1 MSDQEQWTES
11 GLEIA
16 VVGLAGTFPGAPDVQ
31 TFWENVSQGKES
43 VTFFTDEEL
52 KAAGVGETLLKRPD
66 YVKAKP
72 YLQDAA
78 SFDADFFGYSPREAS
93 MMDPQIRLMHEC
105 TWHALEDAGYEP
117 EQYDGLIGLYAGA
130 SSNLSWMGQHMS
142 SLGKNEDVF
151 QIMHLNDPSFASRVA
166 YKLNLKGPSV
176 SVQTACS
183 TSLVAI
189 HMACQGLIGGECDL
203 ALAGGVTLHQPQIT
217 GYQYQEGMIYSPD
230 GHCRPF
236 DEKAKGT
243 IFGEGAG
250 VVALKRLKDAIEDG
264 DFIYAVVKGSAT
276 NNDGSSKVGYTAP
289 SVSGQASV
297 IESALEMAETEPE
310 TISYIES
317 HGTGTPV
324 GDPIEIEALT
334 RAFQTDQQG
343 FCRIGSVKANIGHLD
358 AASGVAGFIK
368 TVMMLHH
375 RQFTPMPHF
384 DKPNHRIPFDQSPFY
399 VGTDKEEWKASHLP
413 RRAGVSAFGIGGANA
428 HVILEEAK
436 PRKAH
441 STTPSK
447 ELIVLSARSK
457 HDLKN
462 MTKNLK
468 EYVSSHHEL
477 SIGQAAYT
485 LQRGRRAFQYR
496 KTFVCSTRD
505 ELLEQLHDLNEETL
519 GRESVLFK
527 RIRMRSSGYDEAGLQ
542 KYIKLYEKDSSF
554 KREVDRSISLIQS
567 VLPIAKDQ
575 LFHTKQ
581 HISEGQAEVA
591 MLIMT
596 SAFSNQL
603 KAFGIEPDVWIG
615 EGSGVWTALCVAG
628 GLELTEA
635 ASILYHLNETQTM
648 DQWLST
654 LPQKTLHQPVYI
666 QQTGEELTTF
676 HPSSARR
683 YLDMDNTVNLSA
695 IDQESAALIID
706 LSMKQDIM
714 VKKGAEKI
722 TETLDGDILQIA
734 GALWEMGVDL
744 AFPLTEEK
752 NRQRI
757 PLPGYPFHKKDF
769 SAQTKPMASIEPQ
782 KSQEEKRL
790 FSSLA
795 SLQKD
800 IHDIVQTHFG
810 FDQMDDE
817 SPFFEFGATSLDISQ
832 LAAKISE
839 RIDQQ
844 IDTVQLY
851 RFATVASLS
860 EYLFEEQTE
869 REETPALLPAKMTT
883 QEHADIAIVG
893 MAGRFPG
900 ASSLEDFW
908 QRLVNGEEMIHFFTE
923 EELKKAGLDAAVFQH
938 PNFIG
943 AKGRLQDIEGFDAD
957 FFNYSA
963 REAELMDPQFRLLHE
978 CAWEALEDAGCD
990 PDRMAGKIG
999 VYTGTSPNH
1008 EWLTRFAHQ
1017 MDETEQFSAM
1027 LLNDREFFSTQ
1038 LSYKL
1043 NLHGPSVTMQTA
1055 CSTSLVNIGMGCQAL
1070 LNQECDAAL
1079 AGGVTVSSPEN
1090 IGYIY
1095 QDGMIQSKDG
1105 HCRPFDQQASGT
1117 IFGDGAGIVLLKRYE
1132 DAIRDGNPIHAV
1144 IKGIGVNNDGNR
1156 KAGFTAPSVE
1166 GQAEVLKETYEKSGI
1181 DPASIGYLEAHGT
1194 GTKMGDPIEVSAL
1207 SQVFKG
1213 IEPLSIPIGSVKSN
1227 VGHLNSAAGIA
1238 GLFKVILSM
1247 QHKTIPP
1254 TIHYESP
1261 NEDIPFKDT
1270 PFYVNQKA
1278 LYWKE
1283 TDKPRR
1289 AGISSFGIG
1298 GTNAHMIIEEG
1309 IKAKKKPASHQKQ
1322 LLVLSAKTDTALAAM
1337 TDQLKQYMLEHPQV
1351 PLEDIAYTLRY
1362 GRKQF
1367 SYRKAIVLSSA
1378 DDWRQ
1383 QKQIE
1388 TSVFRS
1394 KKWRKATFMFSGQ
1407 GAQYAGM
1414 MRGLYEAEPVFK
1426 WEVDRCFKYVLET
1439 EQVDLKAVVFAEDHE
1454 TNQDITKT
1462 SNAQPLLFIFEYA
1475 LAKMLQHSGVE
1486 PESMIGH
1493 SIGEYVAACLSGVF
1507 SLESALTL
1515 VMARGRLMQGMEKGA
1530 MLSVQLSET
1539 ELTLM
1544 MDKSLSIAAINAK
1557 DLCVVSGKEEHVT
1570 AFEKKLQD
1578 KGIVT
1583 RQLHTSHA
1591 FHSYMME
1598 PMLEEFHQ
1606 FVEQVEFHE
1615 PSIPFISNVTGTW
1628 AKSEEVT
1635 TASYWTNHLR
1645 GTVRF
1650 HDGLSQL
1657 LTDEVL
1663 ALIEVGPGNSL
1674 TALAKRHENK
1684 EHHHDVLNMVR
1695 HAQEQADD
1703 HAYFLKRIGELW
1715 AGGYEV
1721 KAQQYPTQEDHQL
1734 VSLPTYPFQRK
1745 RYWTE
1750 AGKPASPQLSVPK
1763 ETKKKEM
1770 GEWFYL
1776 PSWEQQPLKPVFEK
1790 ETEEQT
1796 WLIFREKDAFHELF
1810 TQSFIQHDIKVIS
1823 VTKGEAYQELDQS
1836 FTINPAEGQH
1846 YRNMLDSLSN
1856 RGVNIHRILHLWEAA
1871 KEDDN
1876 SNRQAAFQAHIEK
1889 GYYSLIFLSQAI
1901 AAQKNI
1907 RECRLFTVTSGIQPV
1922 TGHETI
1928 CAEKSAMLGPCK
1940 VISQEYH
1947 HIKCWN
1953 IDVEDVPDVMSWKEQ
1968 ALVDLIVQEIMQP
1981 GKDQLVAYRN
1991 RQRWVQ
1997 SYKHLPLQK
2006 EDGLPN
2012 MIRPNG
2018 VYLITGGL
2026 GGIGFVLS
2034 KMLAKE
2040 GNVHLYL
2047 TGRTALPPR
2056 DEWASYTH
2064 QENADEG
2071 MRTRIEKVLELER
2084 LGATVEAMQAN
2095 AGDLDDMKH
2104 VFSAI
2109 RNKHGGV
2116 HGVFHAA
2123 GLPGSTSFRAIK
2135 DIPSTLAQGEDQFQS
2150 KVRGLDVLEQLL
2162 DQEQADFCLLFSSI
2176 SALLGGLGFS
2186 AYSAANLYM
2195 DAFAARLN
2203 QNSQTPWV
2211 CVNWDAWN
2219 FWGEL
2224 ESTIGESINE
2234 LAILPEE
2241 GAELFQYVLS
2251 NRQNR
2256 HMLVS
2261 TGSLNERIDQWLSL
2275 ESKAATSEDSY
2286 EVSKHERPELSNP
2299 YVAPRNE
2306 TEKAICQVWQDFMG
2320 MEQVGIHDNFFD
2332 LGASSLDIVQVTNR
2346 LNQALQTN
2354 EAVVTLFTYPS
2365 VAELAKYIQP
2375 SDESKEESMEEELA
2389 VVTSGD
2395 RRARFKQQRN
2405 KRLRGGIENE

>member
-1 MSDQEQWTES
+1 MSDQEQWSES

-16 VVGLAGTFPGAPDVQ
+16 VVGLAGTFPGAPNVQ
-31 TFWENVSQGKES
+31 AFWENVSQGKES

-52 KAAGVGETLLKRPD
+52 KAAGVDETLLKRSD

-72 YLQDAA
+72 YLKHAS

-93 MMDPQIRLMHEC
+93 IMDPQIRLMHEC

-117 EQYDGLIGLYAGA
+117 EQYEGLIGLYAGA

-142 SLGKNEDVF
+142 SLAKNEDVF
-151 QIMHLNDPSFASRVA
+151 QIMHLNDPSFASRIA

-243 IFGEGAG
+243 VFGEGAG

-276 NNDGSSKVGYTAP
+276 NNDGSNKVGYTAP

-310 TISYIES
+310 TISYIEA

-343 FCRIGSVKANIGHLD
+343 YCRIGSVKANIGHLD

-375 RQFTPMPHF
+375 RQFAPMPHF
-384 DKPNHRIPFDQSPFY
+384 EKPNHRISFDQTPFY
-399 VGTDKEEWKASHLP
+399 VGTDKEEWKTSQLP

-428 HVILEEAK
+428 HVILEEAQ
-436 PRKAH
+436 PRKSNSEA
-441 STTPSK
+441 SSK
-447 ELIVLSARSK
+447 ELIVLSARST

-462 MTKNLK
+462 MAKNLK
-468 EYVSSHHEL
+468 EYVASHPNL
-477 SIGQAAYT
+477 SLGEAAYT
-485 LQRGRRAFQYR
+485 LQSGRKAFKYR
-496 KTFVCSTRD
+496 KAFVCSTQE
-505 ELLEQLHDLNEETL
+505 ELLAELQMLNEETA
-519 GRESVLFK
+519 GRESHLYK
-527 RIRMRSSGYDEAGLQ
+527 RINMKLTGYHESGLRD
-542 KYIKLYEKDSSF
+542 YIELYEKDPSF
-554 KREVDRSISLIQS
+554 KIEVDRIISLVQTA
-567 VLPIAKDQ
+567 VPIKKDE
-575 LFHTKQ
+575 LFHSKQ
-581 HISEGQAEVA
+581 SRQSELA

-596 SAFSNQL
+596 SAFANIVRSL
-603 KAFGIEPDVWIG
+603 GIEPDGWIG
-615 EGSGVWTALCVAG
+615 EGSGVWTALYAAG
-628 GLELTEA
+628 GLELNNA
-635 ASILYHLNETQTM
+635 ASIVYHLHDNETVHQKLAS
-648 DQWLST
+648 LSQRT
-654 LPQKTLHQPVYI
+654 LQQPVYL

-676 HPSSARR
+676 EPSSAKG
-683 YLDMDNTVNLSA
+683 LLNINQSVKTPMMEQESPVLIINLST
-695 IDQESAALIID
+695 
-706 LSMKQDIM
+706 KQGI
-714 VKKGAEKI
+714 VVEKGAEKTTI
-722 TETLDGDILQIA
+722 PLDGNMLQIA
-734 GALWEMGVDL
+734 GVLWEMGVGL
-744 AFPLTEEK
+744 ALPLTEEK

-757 PLPGYPFHKKDF
+757 PLPGYPFHKIDF
-769 SAQTKPMASIEPQ
+769 SAHTNTTAAFEPQ
-782 KSQEEKRL
+782 KQQNEQRV
-790 FSSLA
+790 FASLA

-817 SPFFEFGATSLDISQ
+817 TPFFEFGATSLDISQ

-839 RIDQQ
+839 HVDKQ

-851 RFATVASLS
+851 RFATVASLA
-860 EYLFEEQTE
+860 EYLFEEQSE
-869 REETPALLPAKMTT
+869 QVQTPASRPVKNTS
-883 QEHADIAIVG
+883 QEHTDIAIVG

-923 EELKKAGLDAAVFQH
+923 EELKKAGLDASVYQH

-943 AKGRLQDIEGFDAD
+943 AKGRLQEIEGFDAD

-978 CAWEALEDAGCD
+978 CAWEALENAGCD

-1017 MDETEQFSAM
+1017 MEATEQFSAM

-1055 CSTSLVNIGMGCQAL
+1055 CSTSLVNIGMACQAL

-1105 HCRPFDQQASGT
+1105 HCRPFDQEASGT

-1144 IKGIGVNNDGNR
+1144 IKGVGVNNDGSR

-1181 DPASIGYLEAHGT
+1181 DPASIGYVEAHGT

-1213 IEPLSIPIGSVKSN
+1213 TDPMTIPIGSVKSN

-1238 GLFKVILSM
+1238 GLFKAILAL

-1261 NEDIPFKDT
+1261 NQEIPFKDT

-1283 TDKPRR
+1283 ADGPRR
-1289 AGISSFGIG
+1289 AGVSSFGIG

-1309 IKAKKKPASHQKQ
+1309 LQAKQKPASHQKQ
-1322 LLVLSAKTDTALAAM
+1322 LLVLSAKTDTALAEM
-1337 TDQLKQYMLEHPQV
+1337 TERLKQYVIQHPQV
-1351 PLEDIAYTLRY
+1351 SLEDIAYTLRY

-1367 SYRKAIVLSSA
+1367 PYRKAIVLASA
-1378 DDWRQ
+1378 DEWMQ
-1383 QKQIE
+1383 QKQLE

-1394 KKWRKATFMFSGQ
+1394 QKWRKATFMFSGQ

-1414 MRGLYEAEPVFK
+1414 MRGLYDAEPVFK
-1426 WEVDRCFKYVLET
+1426 WEVDRCFKYVMET
-1439 EQVDLKAVVFAEDHE
+1439 EQVDLKSIVFSEDK
-1454 TNQDITKT
+1454 TNEDITKT

-1475 LAKMLQHSGVE
+1475 LAKLLQHSGVE

-1515 VMARGRLMQGMEKGA
+1515 VMARGRLMQDMEKGA
-1530 MLSVQLSET
+1530 MLSVQLSEA
-1539 ELTLM
+1539 ELVSM
-1544 MDKSLSIAAINAK
+1544 IDESLSVAAVNAK
-1557 DLCVVSGKEEHVT
+1557 DLCVVSGSEEHIA

-1578 KGIVT
+1578 KGMIT

-1598 PMLEEFHQ
+1598 PMLEAFQ
-1606 FVEQVEFHE
+1606 QIVEKVELHE
-1615 PSIPFISNVTGTW
+1615 PAIPFVSNVTGTW
-1628 AKSEEVT
+1628 ATSEDVM

-1650 HDGLSQL
+1650 HEGLSQL
-1657 LTDEVL
+1657 LTDEVR

-1684 EHHHDVLNMVR
+1684 ESHHDVLNMVR
-1695 HAQEQADD
+1695 HTREQADD

-1721 KAQQYPTQEDHQL
+1721 KAQQHLAQEERQL
-1734 VSLPTYPFQRK
+1734 VSLPTYPFERK
-1745 RYWTE
+1745 RYWIE
-1750 AGKPASPQLSVPK
+1750 AGKPASPQLSAPK

-1770 GEWFYL
+1770 EEWFYL

-1790 ETEEQT
+1790 ETEELT
-1796 WLIFREKDAFHELF
+1796 WLIFREQDAFHELF
-1810 TQSFIQHDIKVIS
+1810 THSFKQKGIKVIS
-1823 VTKGEAYQELDQS
+1823 VTKGEAYQEQDES
-1836 FTINPAEGQH
+1836 FTVNPAEGQH

-1856 RGVNIHRILHLWEAA
+1856 RGINIQRILHLWEAA

-1907 RECRLFTVTSGIQPV
+1907 RECRLFTITSGIQPV
-1922 TGHETI
+1922 TGNETI

-1947 HIKCWN
+1947 HMKCWN
-1953 IDVEDVPDVMSWKEQ
+1953 IDVEDVPEVMSWKEQ
-1968 ALVDLIVQEIMQP
+1968 VLVDLIVQEIMQP
-1981 GKDQLVAYRN
+1981 GKDQLVAYRH
-1991 RQRWVQ
+1991 RKRWVQ

-2006 EDGLPN
+2006 EDGLPK

-2056 DEWASYTH
+2056 NEWASYV
-2064 QENADEG
+2064 QQANADEAQ
-2071 MRTRIEKVLELER
+2071 RTRIEKVLELER
-2084 LGATVEAMQAN
+2084 LGATVEAVQAN
-2095 AGDLDDMKH
+2095 AGDIDQMKS
-2104 VFSAI
+2104 VFDAI
-2109 RNKHGGV
+2109 RKKHGGV

-2150 KVRGLDVLEQLL
+2150 KVKGLDVLEQLL

-2203 QNSQTPWV
+2203 QHSQTPWM

-2251 NRQNR
+2251 NGQNR

-2261 TGSLNERIDQWLSL
+2261 TGNLDERIDQWLSL
-2275 ESKAATSEDSY
+2275 EPKAAADEDSY
-2286 EVSKHERPELSNP
+2286 EVSKHERPELGNP

-2375 SDESKEESMEEELA
+2375 SEDSKEEEMEEELA

>member
-52 KAAGVGETLLKRPD
+52 KAAGVDEKLFKRSD

-78 SFDADFFGYSPREAS
+78 SFDADFFGYSPREAAI
-93 MMDPQIRLMHEC
+93 MDPQIRLMHEC

-117 EQYDGLIGLYAGA
+117 ERYDGLIGLYAGA
-130 SSNLSWMGQHMS
+130 SSNLSWMGQHLS
-142 SLGKNEDVF
+142 SLEKNEDVF
-151 QIMHLNDPSFASRVA
+151 QIMHLNDSSFASRIA

-250 VVALKRLKDAIEDG
+250 VVALKRLKDAREDG

-276 NNDGSSKVGYTAP
+276 NNDGSNKVGYTAP

-310 TISYIES
+310 TISYIEA

-334 RAFQTDQQG
+334 RAFQTNQQG

-375 RQFTPMPHF
+375 RQFVPMPHF
-384 DKPNHRIPFDQSPFY
+384 DKPNHRISFEQTPFY
-399 VGTDKEEWKASHLP
+399 VGTLKEEWKTSHMP

-428 HVILEEAK
+428 HVILEEADSK
-436 PRKAH
+436 KSNDP
-441 STTPSK
+441 STSK
-447 ELIVLSARSK
+447 ELIVLSARTK
-457 HDLKN
+457 HDIKN
-462 MTKNLK
+462 MTKNFQ
-468 EYVSSHHEL
+468 EYITSHRDL
-477 SIGQAAYT
+477 SLGQVAYT
-485 LQRGRRAFQYR
+485 LQSGRKVFPVR

-505 ELLEQLHDLNEETL
+505 ELLEQLQRLNEDTL
-519 GRESVLFK
+519 GRESAVVK
-527 RIRMRSSGYDEAGLQ
+527 RLSMRLSGFDEVGFREYINLYQ
-542 KYIKLYEKDSSF
+542 KDDSF
-554 KREVDRSISLIQS
+554 KTEVDRSIARIQS
-567 VLPIAKDQ
+567 VLPVEKEQ
-575 LFHTKQ
+575 LLQATEH
-581 HISEGQAEVA
+581 EANGQAELA
-591 MLIMT
+591 MLVMT
-596 SAFSNQL
+596 SAFANQL
-603 KAFGIEPDVWIG
+603 KTLGIVPDGWTGKDI
-615 EGSGVWTALCVAG
+615 GVWTALCVAG

-635 ASILYHLNETQTM
+635 ASIVYHLNETQAIE
-648 DQWLST
+648 QLLSSMQ
-654 LPQKTLHQPVYI
+654 QKVLDQPVYI
-666 QQTGEELTTF
+666 QQTGEELMTF
-676 HPSSARR
+676 YPSSAKRF
-683 YLDMDNTVNLSA
+683 LEKNQAVQPSA
-695 IDQESAALIID
+695 NEQESATLIID
-706 LSMKQDIM
+706 LSMKQ
-714 VKKGAEKI
+714 VNQVEKEAI
-722 TETLDGDILQIA
+722 ETLDGDSLQVA
-734 GALWEMGVDL
+734 GALWEMGMDL
-744 AFPLTEEK
+744 DFPFTDEK

-757 PLPGYPFHKKDF
+757 PLPLYPFHKKDF
-769 SAQTKPMASIEPQ
+769 SVQFKQVPTGEQQKPQETKRIA
-782 KSQEEKRL
+782 
-790 FSSLA
+790 SSLA

-810 FDQMDDE
+810 FDDIEDE
-817 SPFFEFGATSLDISQ
+817 TPFFEFGATSLDISQ
-832 LAAKISE
+832 LASKISE
-839 RIDQQ
+839 QIDQQ
-844 IDTVQLY
+844 IETVQLY

-860 EYLFEEQTE
+860 EYLFEEQAE
-869 REETPALLPAKMTT
+869 REQITASRPPKITS

-908 QRLVNGEEMIHFFTE
+908 QHLVNGEEMIHFFTE
-923 EELKKAGLDAAVFQH
+923 EELQNAGLDAAVYQH
-938 PNFIG
+938 PQFIG
-943 AKGRLQDIEGFDAD
+943 AKGRLKDIEGFDAD

-1017 MDETEQFSAM
+1017 MDATEQFSAM

-1055 CSTSLVNIGMGCQAL
+1055 CSTSLVNIGMACQAL
-1070 LNQECDAAL
+1070 FNHECDAAL

-1132 DAIRDGNPIHAV
+1132 DAVRDGNPIHAV
-1144 IKGIGVNNDGNR
+1144 IKGVGVNNDGNR

-1194 GTKMGDPIEVSAL
+1194 GTKMGDPIEISAL

-1213 IEPLSIPIGSVKSN
+1213 TDPLTIPIGSVKSN

-1238 GLFKVILSM
+1238 GLFKAILAM

-1278 LYWKE
+1278 MYWKE
-1283 TDKPRR
+1283 TDGPRR
-1289 AGISSFGIG
+1289 AGVSSFGIG

-1309 IKAKKKPASHQKQ
+1309 IKAKKQPASKQKQ
-1322 LLVLSAKTDTALAAM
+1322 LLVLSAKTDTALVAL
-1337 TDQLKQYMLEHPQV
+1337 TDQLKQYVLNHPQV

-1367 SYRKAIVLSSA
+1367 PYRKAIVLSTA
-1378 DDWRQ
+1378 DEWLQ

-1388 TSVFRS
+1388 TNVYRS
-1394 KKWRKATFMFSGQ
+1394 KKWRKAVFMFSGQ
-1407 GAQYAGM
+1407 GAQYADM
-1414 MRGLYEAEPVFK
+1414 MHGLYEAEPVFK
-1426 WEVDRCFKYVLET
+1426 WEIDRCFKYVLET
-1439 EQVDLKAVVFAEDHE
+1439 EDVDLKAVVFSEDRESH
-1454 TNQDITKT
+1454 ITKT

-1475 LAKMLQHSGVE
+1475 LAKLLQHSGVQ

-1507 SLESALTL
+1507 TLESALTL
-1515 VMARGRLMQGMEKGA
+1515 VMARGRLMQNMEKGA
-1530 MLSVQLSET
+1530 MLSIQLSEE
-1539 ELTLM
+1539 ELAFM
-1544 MDKSLSIAAINAK
+1544 IDESLSIAAVNAK
-1557 DLCVVSGKEEHVT
+1557 DLCVVSGKEEHVA

-1598 PMLEEFHQ
+1598 PMLEAFHQ
-1606 FVEQVEFHE
+1606 FVEQVELNA

-1635 TASYWTNHLR
+1635 TASYWTTHLR

-1650 HDGLSQL
+1650 HEGLTHL
-1657 LTDEVL
+1657 LKDEVMT
-1663 ALIEVGPGNSL
+1663 LIEVGPGNSL

-1684 EHHHDVLNMVR
+1684 DTHHDVLNMVR
-1695 HAQEQADD
+1695 HAREQADD
-1703 HAYFLKRIGELW
+1703 HGYFLKRIGELW

-1721 KAQQYPTQEDHQL
+1721 QTQQDLSQEERQL
-1734 VSLPTYPFQRK
+1734 VSLPTYPFERK
-1745 RYWTE
+1745 RYWME
-1750 AGKPASPQLSVPK
+1750 AGKPASPKISAVK

-1770 GEWFYL
+1770 DEWFYL
-1776 PSWEQQPLKPVFEK
+1776 PSWEQQPLDPVFEQ

-1796 WLIFREKDAFHELF
+1796 WLIFREQDAFHDLF
-1810 TQSFIQHDIKVIS
+1810 IQSFRERGIKVMS
-1823 VTKGEAYQELDQS
+1823 VTKGEVYQEAGQS

-1846 YRNMLDSLSN
+1846 YRAMLDSLSN
-1856 RGVNIHRILHLWEAA
+1856 RGVQITRILHLWEVG
-1871 KEDDN
+1871 KEHDITD
-1876 SNRQAAFQAHIEK
+1876 RPIAFQAHIEK

-1907 RECRLFTVTSGIQPV
+1907 RECRLFVITSGIQPV
-1922 TGHETI
+1922 TGYETI

-1953 IDVEDVPDVMSWKEQ
+1953 IDVEDMPDVMSWKEQ
-1968 ALVDLIVQEIMQP
+1968 ALVNLILEEIMQP
-1981 GKDQLVAYRN
+1981 GKDQLVAYRH

-1997 SYKHLPLQK
+1997 SYKRLPLQK
-2006 EDGLPN
+2006 QDGLPKV
-2012 MIRPNG
+2012 IRQNG

-2056 DEWASYTH
+2056 DEWTSYIHQASEDDA
-2064 QENADEG
+2064 QRNR
-2071 MRTRIEKVLELER
+2071 MEKVLELER

-2095 AGDLDDMKH
+2095 AGDLDQMQQ
-2104 VFSAI
+2104 VFDAI
-2109 RNKHGGV
+2109 REKHGGV

-2135 DIPSTLAQGEDQFQS
+2135 DIPTTLAQGEDQFQS
-2150 KVRGLDVLEQLL
+2150 KVKGLDVLEQLL

-2203 QNSQTPWV
+2203 QNSQTPWM

-2224 ESTIGESINE
+2224 KSTIGESINE

-2256 HMLVS
+2256 HVLVS
-2261 TGSLNERIDQWLSL
+2261 TGNLHERIDQWLSL
-2275 ESKAATSEDSY
+2275 ESKVREKEESY
-2286 EVSKHERPELSNP
+2286 EASKHERPELSNP

-2306 TEKAICQVWQDFMG
+2306 TEKVICQVWQDFMG

-2375 SDESKEESMEEELA
+2375 SDESQQESMEEELA